1 MNNIEYIATT
11 FQGLEEVLAKEIAD
25 LGGSVTQI
33 YTRAVGF
40 TGDKRFLYKANLHL
54 RTAIRILL
62 PLARFEAISEH
73 QLYNEVYNINWLEHL
88 DVSQTIAVQS
98 AINSPHFNHS
108 QYVALKVKDAIVDK
122 FKNKI
127 NDRPNVNTQ
136 NPDVRIH
143 IHISGS
149 VASLL
154 LDSSGDSLHK
164 RSYRIATTEAPIN
177 EILAAGLV
185 LLSGWKGETIFVDPM
200 CGSGTIA
207 IEAAM
212 IAKNMAPNI
221 NRSSFGFQRWK
232 NYDEALWESVRQEA
246 IDQEKEADHWI
257 FAHDIDQRAIETARK
272 NIEKAG
278 VDDSIKSAVKSFEH
292 TPLPHGGMMIT
303 NPPYDH
309 RLSVD
314 DVNAFYRTLGDALK
328 QHYSGYTVWI
338 LSANKDA
345 MKHIGLKASRR
356 LTLHNG
362 ALECKYYQYEMYSGS
377 KKKNEE

>member
-1 MNNIEYIATT
+1 
-11 FQGLEEVLAKEIAD
+11 
-25 LGGSVTQI
+25 
-33 YTRAVGF
+33 
-40 TGDKRFLYKANLHL
+40 
-54 RTAIRILL
+54 
-62 PLARFEAISEH
+62 
-73 QLYNEVYNINWLEHL
+73 
-88 DVSQTIAVQS
+88 
-98 AINSPHFNHS
+98 FNHS

-257 FAHDIDQRAIETARK
+257 FAHDIDQRAIEIARK

-278 VDDSIKSAVKSFEH
+278 VDDSIKSAVKAIEH